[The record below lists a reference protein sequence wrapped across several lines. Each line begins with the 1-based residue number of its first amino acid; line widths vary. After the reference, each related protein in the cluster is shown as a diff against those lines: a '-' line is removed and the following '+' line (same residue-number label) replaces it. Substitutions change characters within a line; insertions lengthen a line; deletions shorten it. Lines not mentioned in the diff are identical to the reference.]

1 MKTFVK
7 TLVGALALASTVAFA
22 STSESKKSNPRRPA
36 ENRTIENRTAVT
48 FETSAYVTKDASI
61 KLAVKKNAPERV
73 YITIRSANND
83 VLYRETINKNEMS
96 YAAKINVNELT
107 DGVYKLEI
115 ATDKD
120 RVVKRLNL
128 SSSKTEADRKI
139 TVI

>member
-1 MKTFVK
+1 MK
-7 TLVGALALASTVAFA
+7 TLVITLISALTLTSATASIKG
-22 STSESKKSNPRRPA
+22 SKKAGSRPA
-36 ENRTIENRTAVT
+36 ETHTVENRTAVT

-73 YITIRSANND
+73 YVTLRTANND

-128 SSSKTEADRKI
+128 SSSKTESERKI
-139 TVI
+139 TVN

>member
-1 MKTFVK
+1 MKTLIF
-7 TLVGALALASTVAFA
+7 VGALALASTVAFA
-22 STSESKKSNPRRPA
+22 SSKESKKSNPRV
-36 ENRTIENRTAVT
+36 ENHTIESRTAVT

-73 YITIRSANND
+73 YITLRSANND
-83 VLYRETINKNEMS
+83 ILYRETINKNEMS

-107 DGVYKLEI
+107 DGVYRLEI

-128 SSSKTEADRKI
+128 SSSKAETERKI
-139 TVI
+139 TVS

>member
-7 TLVGALALASTVAFA
+7 TLIGVLSLASTVTFA
-22 STSESKKSNPRRPA
+22 TPTEGKNSDSHSTESRP
-36 ENRTIENRTAVT
+36 AVT

-73 YITIRSANND
+73 YITLRSANNTI
-83 VLYRETINKNEMS
+83 LYREIVNKNEMF
-96 YAAKINVNELT
+96 YAAKINVDELT
-107 DGVYKLEI
+107 DGVYKLEV

-128 SSSKTEADRKI
+128 TSLKSEVERRI
-139 TVI
+139 TVN

>member
-1 MKTFVK
+1 MKTLIFVG
-7 TLVGALALASTVAFA
+7 TLSLASTLAFA
-22 STSESKKSNPRRPA
+22 FSKESKKSNPRV
-36 ENRTIENRTAVT
+36 ENHTIESRTAVT

-73 YITIRSANND
+73 YITLRSANNE

-120 RVVKRLNL
+120 RVVRRLNL
-128 SSSKTEADRKI
+128 FSSKMEIDRRI
-139 TVI
+139 TVN

>member
-1 MKTFVK
+1 MK
-7 TLVGALALASTVAFA
+7 TLVITLVSALTLTSAVASIKG
-22 STSESKKSNPRRPA
+22 SKKAGPRPA
-36 ENRTIENRTAVT
+36 EIHTAENRTAVT

-73 YITIRSANND
+73 YVTLRTANND

-128 SSSKTEADRKI
+128 SSSKTEAERKI
-139 TVI
+139 TVN